1 MEKAVI
7 ALKVKSDKSGIRTA
21 VYQACQLYAQAWKS
35 GIEVVDCIVTFG
47 GARDIIREVKVIDA
61 KARFDTL
68 LIYSPSQ
75 VCKEKQE
82 FIELESI
89 LADNYQI
96 QIRYLRSGT

>member
-21 VYQACQLYAQAWKS
+21 IYQTYQLCLQAWKS
-35 GIEVVDCIVTFG
+35 NIEVIDCIVTFG
-47 GARDIIREVKVIDA
+47 GSKDIIREVKALDA
-61 KARFDTL
+61 KSRFDTI

-82 FIELESI
+82 FIELENI

-96 QIRYLRSGT
+96 KVRYLRSGT

>member
-7 ALKVKSDKSGIRTA
+7 ALKVKSDKAGIKTA
-21 VYQACQLYAQAWKS
+21 IYQTYQLCLQAWKS
-35 GIEVVDCIVTFG
+35 GIEVIDCIVTFG
-47 GARDIIREVKVIDA
+47 GSKDIIREVKVIDA

-82 FIELESI
+82 FIELESV
-89 LADNYQI
+89 LANNFQI
-96 QIRYLRSGT
+96 KVRYLRSGT

>member
-35 GIEVVDCIVTFG
+35 GIEVVDCIVTFA
-47 GARDIIREVKVIDA
+47 GARDILRKVKALDA
-61 KARFDTL
+61 KSRFDTL

-82 FIELESI
+82 FVELENI
-89 LADNYQI
+89 LTDSYQI
-96 QIRYLRSGT
+96 QVKYLRSGT